1 MSSKTEWYTNHII
14 KELHKSAR
22 EWVKNKINGSEKIEK
37 CEPTIE

>member
-1 MSSKTEWYTNHII
+1 MSTNTEWYTNHII

-22 EWVKNKINGSEKIEK
+22 ECVKNKINGSEKIEK

>member
-1 MSSKTEWYTNHII
+1 MSTNTEWYTNHII
-14 KELHKSAR
+14 KELHKSAK